1 MTWLKWLV
9 IQDETVSQI
18 WNRSDLNRAERD
30 VLIDIYARQ
39 PEPEKVKGSGPLGQ
53 TEVKQGMALATVKQI
68 VQRTKFSEA
77 TVKRTIRRLEQRKL
91 LKRQTSKGRTPSAYL
106 VTLRSKPS
114 QPEYSQTRR
123 VIVR

>member
-1 MTWLKWLV
+1 MTGLKWFV

-18 WNRSDLNRAERD
+18 WNRPDLNRAERD

-39 PEPEKVKGSGPLGQ
+39 PEPEKVEGSGPLGQ

-68 VQRTKFSEA
+68 VERTKFSEA

-91 LKRQTSKGRTPSAYL
+91 LTRRRSKGRTPSAYL

-114 QPEYSQTRR
+114 QPE
-123 VIVR
+123 